1 MPQTSQP
8 IETRL
13 TIPAESV
20 SDFERVMLAEHRPS
34 IMNTAHR
41 IFLLGL
47 EEWTRREGQEARHG

>member
-1 MPQTSQP
+1 MAETTNP

-20 SDFERVMLAEHRPS
+20 LDFERMKRMEHRPS
-34 IMNTAHR
+34 IFNAAQR

-47 EEWTRREGQEARHG
+47 EEWTRQNPSQQSEG